1 MDERELTRLFQD
13 AADDAPPAGFD
24 VKDVTTA
31 SRRTT
36 ARRRMRIAAVAS
48 IAAVV
53 LGGAGFVAATGS
65 FTGSGGESL
74 SATAGRAASDQAAQ
88 PAQQD
93 MRLENGDPR
102 KPPVALSMQGDGAA
116 RAQAGTAAGLT
127 GTERCEAVD
136 RRLATA
142 LAGELPVV
150 PDDPQ
155 PVPGRLCAADGR
167 NAAYRVADGD
177 ASGLVMVAYL
187 PGQAEATVTLAG
199 RATVATARTSSGGV
213 VVVAS
218 VPDGGSPTAPFAGRV
233 QRIADAV
240 AATR

>member
-24 VKDVTTA
+24 VKDVTAA
-31 SRRTT
+31 SRRAT
-36 ARRRMRIAAVAS
+36 ARHRMRVAAAAA

-53 LGGAGFVAATGS
+53 LGGAGFVAATS
-65 FTGSGGESL
+65 PFTGGDGDTMAGAAGE
-74 SATAGRAASDQAAQ
+74 AAQ
-88 PAQQD
+88 PVPPD

-102 KPPVALSMQGDGAA
+102 RPPVALSMQGDGAA
-116 RAQAGTAAGLT
+116 RAQAGTAAGIT
-127 GTERCEAVD
+127 GTERCVAVD

-167 NAAYRVADGD
+167 NAAYRVTDGD

-187 PGQAEATVTLAG
+187 PGRPEATVTLAG
-199 RATVATARTSSGGV
+199 RATVATSRTSSGGV

-218 VPDGGSPTAPFAGRV
+218 VPDGGSPTAPFAGQM
-233 QRIADAV
+233 QRIADAI

>member
-13 AADDAPPAGFD
+13 AADDAPPANFD
-24 VKDVTTA
+24 VKDVTAA
-31 SRRTT
+31 SRRAT
-36 ARRRMRIAAVAS
+36 ARHRMRVAAVAS

-53 LGGAGFVAATGS
+53 LGGAGFVAATGQFS
-65 FTGSGGESL
+65 GSGEDTMAGAAGE
-74 SATAGRAASDQAAQ
+74 AAQ
-88 PAQQD
+88 PATPN
-93 MRLENGDPR
+93 MRLENGDSR
-102 KPPVALSMQGDGAA
+102 KPPVPLSKQGDDVA
-116 RAQAGTAAGLT
+116 RAQAETAIGIT
-127 GTERCEAVD
+127 GTERCVAVD

-150 PDDPQ
+150 PDDSR

-167 NAAYRVADGD
+167 NAAYRVTVGD
-177 ASGLVMVAYL
+177 ASGLVMVAHL
-187 PGQAEATVTLAG
+187 PGRPEATVTLAG

-233 QRIADAV
+233 QRIADAI